1 MCISENSLDEEKNH
15 IMTSWPEFFEV
26 DAVPPVRKTDLK
38 QKPKLNQF
46 KSMESLLQE
55 YNIRDELERRM
66 SKLDS

>member
-1 MCISENSLDEEKNH
+1 MCISDDSRDEKNQQ
-15 IMTSWPEFFEV
+15 MSFWPEFFDV

-55 YNIRDELERRM
+55 FNIRD
-66 SKLDS
+66 

>member
-1 MCISENSLDEEKNH
+1 
-15 IMTSWPEFFEV
+15 MTSWPEFFEV